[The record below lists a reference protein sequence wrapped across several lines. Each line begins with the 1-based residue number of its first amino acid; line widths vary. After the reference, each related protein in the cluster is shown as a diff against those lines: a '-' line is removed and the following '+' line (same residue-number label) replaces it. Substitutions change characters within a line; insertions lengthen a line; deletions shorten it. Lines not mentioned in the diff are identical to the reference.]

1 LKGKKNKIG
10 LIIIQMVQVSQ
21 MRILIIDDD
30 PAGTEILEM
39 LLSPAKAV
47 IRHACNGESGLALTK
62 EFIPDIILLDYMLPG
77 IDGLQTTRGLRK
89 ITTAPI
95 MILSVLDDPVTL
107 AKVLNEGADDYLIK
121 PASREVLLAHINNL
135 MRRFAQRH
143 KEQPTLLVS
152 LQSA

>member
-1 LKGKKNKIG
+1 MI
-10 LIIIQMVQVSQ
+10 QVSQ

-39 LLSPAKAV
+39 LLSPTKAV
-47 IRHACNGESGLALTK
+47 IRHTCNGESGITLAK
-62 EFIPDIILLDYMLPG
+62 EFDPNIILLDYMLPG

-89 ITTAPI
+89 ITNAPI
-95 MILSVLDDPVTL
+95 MILSVLDDPLTL
-107 AKVLNEGADDYLIK
+107 AKVLNDGADDYLIK

-135 MRRFAQRH
+135 MRRYDQKY
-143 KEQPTLLVS
+143 KERPGLLVS

>member
-1 LKGKKNKIG
+1 MKNG
-10 LIIIQMVQVSQ
+10 LIIMQMKQVSQ

-39 LLSPAKAV
+39 LLSPTKAL
-47 IRHACNGESGLALTK
+47 IRHACNGESGLALAR
-62 EFIPDIILLDYMLPG
+62 EFNPNIILLDYMLPG

-89 ITTAPI
+89 ITNAPI

-107 AKVLNEGADDYLIK
+107 ARVLNDGADDYLIK
-121 PASREVLLAHINNL
+121 PVSREVLLAHINNL
-135 MRRFAQRH
+135 IRRFDQKH
-143 KEQPTLLVS
+143 KEQPSLLVS

>member
-1 LKGKKNKIG
+1 
-10 LIIIQMVQVSQ
+10 

-39 LLSPAKAV
+39 LLSPTKAV
-47 IRHACNGESGLALTK
+47 IHHACNGESGLALAK
-62 EFIPDIILLDYMLPG
+62 EFVPDIILLDYMLPG
-77 IDGLQTTRGLRK
+77 INGLQTTRGLRK

-107 AKVLNEGADDYLIK
+107 AKVLNDGADDYLIK

-135 MRRFAQRH
+135 MRRFDQRR
-143 KEQPTLLVS
+143 KEQPSLLVS